1 MAKNN
6 SNKKNQSVKN
16 QSANALKYTTY
27 TSEKSG
33 KTIPV
38 VYGFAD
44 KEDERIA
51 YIAQIGKDGQSSAVH
66 GRYTQL
72 PIGKGSERVPCVM
85 WGAAECWHD
94 VAKLAAKTVNDIDA
108 LTQEGYDALCDLAE
122 KAYQQR
128 KAESEKAKNESKK
141 NETIKPKTQQK
152 KGSTKG
158 KKEQPKKQEPKAKNT
173 PTPKSEEVSTKAKKA
188 PKDIYTK
195 DALMAAFEQ
204 VSKTMGL
211 TKENR
216 GTLEKFLKQV
226 IDKAVIDK
234 VA

>member
-16 QSANALKYTTY
+16 QSANALKYATY

-38 VYGFAD
+38 VVGFTGR
-44 KEDERIA
+44 EDERIA

-72 PIGKGSERVPCVM
+72 PIGKGSEHVPCVM

-108 LTQEGYDALCDLAE
+108 LTQDSYDALCDLAE

-152 KGSTKG
+152 KGTKG
-158 KKEQPKKQEPKAKNT
+158 KKEEPKAKNT

-188 PKDIYTK
+188 PKDIYTR
-195 DALMAAFEQ
+195 DALMAAFDQ
-204 VSKTMGL
+204 MAKAMGL